1 MAFDHTISQYAR
13 HRGCDEKAV
22 RKAVA
27 EGRITAVEI
36 DGRKMID
43 KDVADIQ
50 WAQNTRARA
59 DSRKQAQKA
68 APATSATPA
77 DDASYAALRTRREAA
92 EAQMAELALAKE
104 LGNVIEREPAV
115 SAVFT
120 AFRALRDGGLVIGRK
135 LAANVAAMNDTREV
149 QATIDAALRELFD
162 TFSRRTLPALLAQ
175 LAGPQ
180 GAEQPAG
187 EAPEV
192 GAGGNQS

>member
-22 RKAVA
+22 RKAIA

-43 KDVADIQ
+43 AAVADIQ

-59 DSRKQAQKA
+59 DSRKQGQKA
-68 APATSATPA
+68 AAATPA

-135 LAANVAAMNDTREV
+135 LAANVAAMNDAREV
-149 QATIDAALRELFD
+149 QAAIDAAQRELFD

-175 LAGPQ
+175 LAGQ
-180 GAEQPAG
+180 EAAQQPAD
-187 EAPEV
+187 EALEAEARETQP
-192 GAGGNQS
+192 

>member
-22 RKAVA
+22 RKAIA

-43 KDVADIQ
+43 AAVADIQ

-59 DSRKQAQKA
+59 DSRKQGQKA
-68 APATSATPA
+68 AAAAQA

-135 LAANVAAMNDTREV
+135 LAANVAAMDDAREV
-149 QATIDAALRELFD
+149 QAAIDAAQRELFD

-175 LAGPQ
+175 LAGQ
-180 GAEQPAG
+180 ETAQQPAG
-187 EAPEV
+187 EALEAEARETQP
-192 GAGGNQS
+192 